1 MANSMI
7 CSWILNVI
15 DPKLRISITYVKTAE
30 LMWTNLR
37 KRYAIFNAP
46 KIHQLKANIA
56 NCKQGDLDVGDFCSK
71 LVNLWNKLANTI
83 LAFSLVKIKF
93 WFA

>member
-1 MANSMI
+1 MI

-15 DPKLRISITYVKTAE
+15 DPKLRTSITYVETAE

-46 KIHQLKANIA
+46 KIRQLKT
-56 NCKQGDLDVGDFCSK
+56 K
-71 LVNLWNKLANTI
+71 LVEC
-83 LAFSLVKIKF
+83 
-93 WFA
+93 